1 MSKYDYFWKTMEL
14 CDWSREGDDMLVLE
28 PVIEYLSRQSDE
40 KIYGFHDQMNELL
53 DALDTRMLAEQCRQA
68 YEQANEETFL
78 YSRCV
83 ALING
88 PEYYEKTSL
97 GQNSDIWTKEF
108 EAVLYVPCKAWAR
121 KHGQDAEEYPHMPEL
136 SRRTLKDIPANKAE
150 NKKPRPTQKQK
161 RVGEIRKQIW
171 LSLVFFSLGMLLAWF
186 GFSRLGDRFMYDI
199 WNESVGKWPVYLLLG
214 TTAGGLYLTIK
225 YVSEK
230 VEKGAG
236 YNNMTSGLQ
245 IIKLVYCVIILLSP
259 VLFIVLVFYRFYQLR
274 KLVNMESDDS
284 GQRYA

>member
-1 MSKYDYFWKTMEL
+1 MM
-14 CDWSREGDDMLVLE
+14 
-28 PVIEYLSRQSDE
+28 
-40 KIYGFHDQMNELL
+40 
-53 DALDTRMLAEQCRQA
+53 
-68 YEQANEETFL
+68 
-78 YSRCV
+78 
-83 ALING
+83 
-88 PEYYEKTSL
+88 
-97 GQNSDIWTKEF
+97 
-108 EAVLYVPCKAWAR
+108 
-121 KHGQDAEEYPHMPEL
+121 
-136 SRRTLKDIPANKAE
+136 
-150 NKKPRPTQKQK
+150 NKKEEKKWKQI
-161 RVGEIRKQIW
+161 GEIRKQIW

-274 KLVNMESDDS
+274 KLVSMESDDS